1 MVASRLIHLI
11 ESHSREVAN
20 AVASRICGSRQA
32 TGLQTIPKGEIYT
45 KTQDLLD
52 HLGEWLLTKS
62 DEDIRRRY
70 FDSGVARAN
79 QGVAL
84 ADLCRSIVLTKQYL
98 WEYLQNQA
106 FARNAAEIYGEMEL
120 LRLLGQFFD
129 RALCYTVEGY
139 ESTLPEPAPKMSR
152 KKQHKIEGI
161 GWSI

>member
-11 ESHSREVAN
+11 ESHSREVART
-20 AVASRICGSRQA
+20 VAGRICGSRQA
-32 TGLQTIPKGEIYT
+32 SSLQTIPEGEIYA

-62 DEDIRRRY
+62 DADIRRRY
-70 FDSGVARAN
+70 FDNGVSRAS
-79 QGVAL
+79 QGIAL

-106 FARNAAEIYGEMEL
+106 FARTAAEIYGEMEL
-120 LRLLGQFFD
+120 WRLLDQFFD

-139 ESTLPEPAPKMSR
+139 ESASPRRVPIAR
-152 KKQHKIEGI
+152 KKQPKIEGI